1 MDKYDELVEL
11 LEEVGV
17 LQLEDEWAEQIQDLI
32 TMHRL
37 NELENDDH
45 V

>member
-1 MDKYDELVEL
+1 MDKYDELVDL

-32 TMHRL
+32 TSHRFS
-37 NELENDDH
+37 EEDESHDE
-45 V
+45 